1 VALVVERLFGR
12 GSQSHFSAMEALNK
26 PLNALKNDIFFGN
39 LLSQLKSFN
48 LFSNILKNEQ

>member
-1 VALVVERLFGR
+1 
-12 GSQSHFSAMEALNK
+12 MEALNK
-26 PLNALKNDIFFGN
+26 PLNTLKNDIFFGN